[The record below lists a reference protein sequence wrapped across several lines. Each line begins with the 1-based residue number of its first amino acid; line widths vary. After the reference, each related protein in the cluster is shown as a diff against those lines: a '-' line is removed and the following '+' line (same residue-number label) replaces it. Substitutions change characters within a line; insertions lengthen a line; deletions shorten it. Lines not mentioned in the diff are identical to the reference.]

1 MMEETICL
9 ALYLL
14 TEFINYTLTYD
25 VIFQS
30 PVTKKKRNWLFS
42 FLVVFLV
49 HFFVMYYGGLELAF
63 NISIFT
69 MIIVPV
75 CLLETRKMK
84 NYVLY
89 FFVVFMSATIISCVS
104 FILAVLLDISES
116 SVREDS
122 WLTVIRQMVPA
133 ILLLCIFIYI
143 KIRKK
148 DEIQIQLGIWQ
159 YILIFIC
166 LFCVYQTLGPIQA
179 LSSGNVTQ
187 KNINAC
193 GVGISI
199 TCIIFVILILWQ
211 GIFLAR
217 EIRYKERNKNSEE
230 LLKMQTEYFEQ
241 TMSQDETMRRLRHDM
256 NAHIAALKSFCNTNE
271 NEELEKYL
279 NTMIKESAIY
289 DVKVYTGNKS
299 VDAVLRPLLEDAKK
313 KEIQVEIQGTLPDV
327 IEVSTYDLCTIFS
340 NLLRNAI
347 ESCEKIEDNSNRVIK
362 LTMVS
367 YQSLLFITMENTVVG
382 EVKIKGNQLVTTK
395 KDVKYH
401 GLGSGNVRNA
411 IKKYDGRLSYQCEN
425 GWFKAEIEI

>member
-1 MMEETICL
+1 MTEKTVCL
-9 ALYLL
+9 ILYLS

-30 PVTKKKRNWLFS
+30 PVTKQKRKWWFS
-42 FLVVFLV
+42 FLGVFLI
-49 HFFVMYYGGLELAF
+49 HFFVMYQGGLELAF

-69 MIIVPV
+69 MIIVPI
-75 CLLETRKMK
+75 CLLETKKIK

-89 FFVVFMSATIISCVS
+89 FFVVFMSTTIISCVS
-104 FILAVLLDISES
+104 FILAVLLDVSES
-116 SVREDS
+116 SVRKDS
-122 WLTVIRQMVPA
+122 WLTVICQMVPA
-133 ILLLCIFIYI
+133 ILLLCIFVYT

-148 DEIQIQLGIWQ
+148 DEIRIQLGIWQ

-166 LFCVYQTLGPIQA
+166 LLCIYGTLGPIQA

-217 EIRYKERNKNSEE
+217 EIQYKERNKNSEE
-230 LLKMQTEYFEQ
+230 FLKMQMEYFEQ
-241 TMSQDETMRRLRHDM
+241 AMSQDETMRRFRHDM
-256 NAHIAALKSFCNTNE
+256 NAHIAVLKSYCDNHE
-271 NEELEKYL
+271 NEGLETYL

-313 KEIQVEIQGTLPDV
+313 KEIQVEIEGVLTEDV
-327 IEVSTYDLCTIFS
+327 KVSAYDLCTIFS

-347 ESCEKIEDNSNRVIK
+347 ESCEKIESSSNRIMK
-362 LTMVS
+362 LSIVS
-367 YQSLLFITMENTVVG
+367 YQSLLFITIENTVVG
-382 EVKIKGNQLVTTK
+382 QVKIKGNQLITTK
-395 KDVKYH
+395 NDKKYH
-401 GLGSGNVRNA
+401 GLGSGNVRNVV
-411 IKKYDGRLSYQCEN
+411 KKYNGNLSYQCEN
-425 GWFKAEIEI
+425 GWFKAEIEL